1 MLMGADYRCL
11 AEHND
16 NGDCWGLMG
25 LRGLGILGV
34 LTLARVDKTVDT
46 NMPLT
51 MNSFSVTI

>member
-1 MLMGADYRCL
+1 MLMGADYRCI

-25 LRGLGILGV
+25 LRGLGMLGV

-51 MNSFSVTI
+51 MNQ